1 MLCFREIWSAAK
13 QKRAAHVSILLY
25 MIHVFCVCMYVCNM
39 YVCEHGVPQN
49 IIIIINHHHHHH
61 HDHDHDHHRH
71 RHRHHHQQIFFFQ
84 IWNMMINNWIFWDSI
99 FKQTVP
105 VWPYVCGVCIY
116 AYCRFHRYQDMQA
129 SNMCTF
135 HCLIISHLTLQL
147 LGTNNYVF
155 FQGAVSQ
162 FPELFPMESKTCG
175 IVRNTSNCCA
185 WGQSLLE

>member
-1 MLCFREIWSAAK
+1 
-13 QKRAAHVSILLY
+13 
-25 MIHVFCVCMYVCNM
+25 MYVCNM

-49 IIIIINHHHHHH
+49 IIIIIITIIIIMIMIMIIIVIVIVIVIIIS
-61 HDHDHDHHRH
+61 RSS
-71 RHRHHHQQIFFFQ
+71 FFKYGTWWSTTGFFGTPFS
-84 IWNMMINNWIFWDSI
+84 NKLYLYGRMC
-99 FKQTVP
+99 V
-105 VWPYVCGVCIY
+105 VCIY